1 MLIKENN
8 VFLNK
13 HNYYPTFTYIL
24 KDIIQLNLK
33 EMENKFK
40 STIIIGV
47 AIIITAF
54 ILGQSFKK
62 RNENLDSISVIGLGS
77 KDFVSDEILWSGS
90 FTATSMDIKS
100 AYSKII
106 SDQKIVSDYFIGKGF
121 KSNEFSFGAVNFQKK
136 FREIKVSNSSD
147 EYIKTEQVFDGY
159 EATQSI
165 SFSAKKNPE
174 LMKRIEEVSNKT
186 SELINSGI
194 ELTSNTIQYTYSD
207 LPSLKQSLIENATK
221 DASQRAKKIVNTAD
235 GDLGKLKDASM
246 GVFQITGQGS
256 TEEDSYGGNND
267 QFSKNKTARITV
279 RLQYELK

>member
-1 MLIKENN
+1 MG
-8 VFLNK
+8 
-13 HNYYPTFTYIL
+13 
-24 KDIIQLNLK
+24 IIHLNLK

-40 STIIIGV
+40 SSIVIGV

-121 KSNEFSFGAVNFQKK
+121 KANEFSFGAVNFQKK
-136 FREIKVSNSSD
+136 YREIKVSNLSD

-174 LMKRIEEVSNKT
+174 LMKRIELVSSKT

-221 DASQRAKKIVNTAD
+221 DASQRANKIVNTAD
-235 GDLGKLKDASM
+235 GNLGKLKDASM